1 MSGRFVRS
9 VCTAALMA
17 GATSLALPLPPAAA
31 APAAPPDQPSAPSA
45 PSVHTLLTRLQTLYR
60 KAEEATETFNATEEK
75 LKKQHQRVDALNEEL
90 ATARV
95 ALTGSRDAAG
105 RLAREQYQGTSGTLA
120 PYVSVLLS
128 PDPQQ
133 ALDRGHQIQRAAGQ
147 RAATVGRLTKDAERA
162 SDVAFKAREALNEQQ
177 VLAAKQKQQRDK
189 VRKSLGDVEKM
200 LASLTG
206 KQLADIQRLEQKNIG
221 EAQRALLSSG
231 RLSGSTRPS
240 AAGRKAIAYAFEQFG
255 KPYVWGAAGPDAF
268 DCSGLTSQ
276 AWAHAGDTIPR
287 TSQEQWRT
295 LPRVAL
301 DELRPGDLV
310 VYFEDA
316 THVAL
321 YIGNGLVMQAPRP
334 GGSVKVSPI
343 AANPLLGAVRPD
355 AGEAPLR
362 SYELP
367 PLPEGASN
375 GSDAGYGSATAPS

>member
-17 GATSLALPLPPAAA
+17 GAASLALPPPPAAA
-31 APAAPPDQPSAPSA
+31 APAAPPDQ

-60 KAEEATETFNATEEK
+60 KAEEATETYNATEEK
-75 LKKQHQRVDALNEEL
+75 LKAQHKRVDELNEQL
-90 ATARV
+90 ATARL

-147 RAATVGRLTKDAERA
+147 RAATVGRLTKSEKRA
-162 SDVAFKAREALNEQQ
+162 SDLAGRAREALNEQQ

-189 VRKSLGDVEKM
+189 VKRSLGDVEKM

-206 KQLADIQRLEQKNIG
+206 NQLADIQRLEQKNIG
-221 EAQRALLSSG
+221 EAQRALLASG

-240 AAGRKAIAYAFEQFG
+240 AAGSKAIAYAFEQLG

-276 AWAHAGDTIPR
+276 AWAHAGDVIPR
-287 TSQEQWRT
+287 TSQEQWRS

-310 VYFEDA
+310 LYFEGA

-321 YIGNGLVMQAPRP
+321 YLGNGLVMQAPRP

-362 SYELP
+362 KYELP
-367 PLPEGASN
+367 PLPEGAAY
-375 GSDAGYGSATAPS
+375 GSDAGYGSASAPS